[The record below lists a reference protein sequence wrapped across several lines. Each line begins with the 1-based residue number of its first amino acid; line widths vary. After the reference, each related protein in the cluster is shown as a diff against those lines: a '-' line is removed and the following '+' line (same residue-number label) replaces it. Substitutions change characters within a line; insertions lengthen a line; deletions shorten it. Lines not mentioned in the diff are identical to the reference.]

1 MPISVSVPTVPSIP
15 ASVVVAKP
23 VGAPAPNS
31 SNTGVKGAQPASMK
45 STEGMALKRY
55 RKVKQRVKYYELKKS
70 LLGNLTKSEEFMYQ
84 KMQSLM
90 KKARKLAAPEL
101 IRINMIRK
109 SHKGRG
115 KKRGSDLTKLMTNAV
130 KKK

>member
-1 MPISVSVPTVPSIP
+1 
-15 ASVVVAKP
+15 
-23 VGAPAPNS
+23 
-31 SNTGVKGAQPASMK
+31 
-45 STEGMALKRY
+45 
-55 RKVKQRVKYYELKKS
+55 
-70 LLGNLTKSEEFMYQ
+70 
-84 KMQSLM
+84 M